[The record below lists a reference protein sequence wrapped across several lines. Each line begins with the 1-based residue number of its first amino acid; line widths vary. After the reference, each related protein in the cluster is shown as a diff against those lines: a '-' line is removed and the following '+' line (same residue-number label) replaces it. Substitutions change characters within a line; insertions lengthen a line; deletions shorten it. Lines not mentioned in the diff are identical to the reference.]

1 MLLEWWPQ
9 SLVSAVATCFCWP
22 VLRWFSTRWLSILV
36 LLELLGCL
44 GCSFRHVEAGAVQDA
59 LPQGQLCALGGSQF
73 QGERSGR
80 SDTRVR
86 GARQRCRSDAAR
98 VQRGPVWRRRGRS
111 PTVKNAADCRGGG
124 VKSKICCKFSSI
136 QSMTNG
142 FLAREGNNVVALSG
156 GDSGSHPFGVF
167 THIQVSPFLPNF
179 VFLGQ

>member
-1 MLLEWWPQ
+1 MKLLMFIPLLF
-9 SLVSAVATCFCWP
+9 SLTACGKY
-22 VLRWFSTRWLSILV
+22 SI
-36 LLELLGCL
+36 
-44 GCSFRHVEAGAVQDA
+44 RNIDN
-59 LPQGQLCALGGSQF
+59 
-73 QGERSGR
+73 
-80 SDTRVR
+80 
-86 GARQRCRSDAAR
+86 
-98 VQRGPVWRRRGRS
+98 
-111 PTVKNAADCRGGG
+111 PTL

>member
-22 VLRWFSTRWLSILV
+22 VLRWFSTRWLLISV

-59 LPQGQLCALGGSQF
+59 LTQGQLCALGGSQF

-80 SDTRVR
+80 PDTRVR

-124 VKSKICCKFSSI
+124 GGGGGSSF
-136 QSMTNG
+136 G
-142 FLAREGNNVVALSG
+142 KRSG
-156 GDSGSHPFGVF
+156 AADAATTGLPI
-167 THIQVSPFLPNF
+167 THYLYIEISYPLPTPWEKPLRNME
-179 VFLGQ
+179 L

>member
-1 MLLEWWPQ
+1 MVQ
-9 SLVSAVATCFCWP
+9 A
-22 VLRWFSTRWLSILV
+22 I
-36 LLELLGCL
+36 GD
-44 GCSFRHVEAGAVQDA
+44 HVGDD
-59 LPQGQLCALGGSQF
+59 L
-73 QGERSGR
+73 
-80 SDTRVR
+80 
-86 GARQRCRSDAAR
+86 RQRARIAVDLDFFIACDFYIDVGVLERRTQAQDDFVDVFTEIECAAR
-98 VQRGPVWRRRGRS
+98 L
-111 PTVKNAADCRGGG
+111 

>member
-1 MLLEWWPQ
+1 MHILLEEVQP
-9 SLVSAVATCFCWP
+9 TP
-22 VLRWFSTRWLSILV
+22 TIHNN
-36 LLELLGCL
+36 EKK
-44 GCSFRHVEAGAVQDA
+44 FR
-59 LPQGQLCALGGSQF
+59 
-73 QGERSGR
+73 
-80 SDTRVR
+80 
-86 GARQRCRSDAAR
+86 
-98 VQRGPVWRRRGRS
+98 
-111 PTVKNAADCRGGG
+111 

>member
-1 MLLEWWPQ
+1 MNYDIIGDIHGHASALRTLLAK
-9 SLVSAVATCFCWP
+9 L
-22 VLRWFSTRWLSILV
+22 
-36 LLELLGCL
+36 
-44 GCSFRHVEAGAVQDA
+44 
-59 LPQGQLCALGGSQF
+59 
-73 QGERSGR
+73 
-80 SDTRVR
+80 
-86 GARQRCRSDAAR
+86 
-98 VQRGPVWRRRGRS
+98 
-111 PTVKNAADCRGGG
+111 